1 MVQRKAY
8 KNKNH
13 PGMYKK
19 DMREREGATEG
30 KGEENGEE
38 EGEVENNIFI

>member
-19 DMREREGATEG
+19 DMRERELQKE
-30 KGEENGEE
+30 KEENGEE